1 MRVCLLS
8 ARVCSCDRMQL
19 CTNLCVPYKAG
30 GIYFIGMSGAKGLCH
45 SYTSHAT
52 WTLLH
57 CLLGAGW
64 PGPTLPPALSNTR
77 CRSPSAAGAGGCGVF
92 LHTIV
97 CVCMHLHGR
106 DRVVIVVDEFIIK
119 DMAPSTLS
127 PLLSH
132 CIVTNRLHEAWQPG
146 RPDRG
151 NSHRSLSVALSL
163 FFFFSYIP
171 CLVHEQVIN

>member
-1 MRVCLLS
+1 MYADYLHVCVHVTGCNRV
-8 ARVCSCDRMQL
+8 QI
-19 CTNLCVPYKAG
+19 CVYLTKPGA
-30 GIYFIGMSGAKGLCH
+30 FNFRGMSGAKGLCYSH
-45 SYTSHAT
+45 TSHAT

-57 CLLGAGW
+57 CLLWAGW

-77 CRSPSAAGAGGCGVF
+77 CRSPSAAGPGGCGVF
-92 LHTIV
+92 LHTTV

-151 NSHRSLSVALSL
+151 NSHWSLSVALSL
-163 FFFFSYIP
+163 FFFFSYVP
-171 CLVHEQVIN
+171 FLVHEKIIN